1 MRGAA
6 TLCTLGTVLLS
17 LFHAINAIH
26 IGDTGSPKVVRFDLQ
41 QREIPNPIKSDRLR
55 KRSKKVVKTKLI
67 NDIPIYICEVRV
79 GNPPQKLTLYVDTG
93 SSDLWTNVA
102 NTTFHGKLA
111 GYKPKRAYNPG
122 ASSTAASLSSD
133 FRISYADGSSASGD
147 YFRDTLR
154 IGNVKLPNFQFG
166 LGYTS
171 NSQEGVMGIG
181 YPENEI
187 QVTRNRKPPYPNLP
201 FALKNAGLIKSAS
214 YGIWLNSIYSRQG
227 SLIFGGID
235 QAKYYGK
242 LQTTP
247 IIPNRYGMYREV
259 VVSLTE
265 ISVRPGK
272 GKGFQHVDGEFPI
285 PALLDTGCSLTYL
298 PPRVTQA
305 IYQVVGAMYNKQ
317 WDLAVIPCAKKRQDA
332 KITFKFGTSTAAAF
346 ITINLAQLI
355 LPLPRNDDGS
365 PIAPAQSGLCLFGI
379 FPMSDKVKLASLGT
393 TFLRQTY
400 VFVNLE
406 KHEVGMAV
414 AKSNVWRETIKEV
427 SNAEGGRP
435 PTEHLM
441 RRHRLATTPSTT
453 TSPMKAFAM
462 PMAQP
467 DMYIGALVG
476 LVSVIFALM

>member
-17 LFHAINAIH
+17 LFHAINAIR

-41 QREIPNPIKSDRLR
+41 RREISNPIESDRLR

-67 NDIPIYICEVRV
+67 NDLSIYMCEVRL

-93 SSDLWTNVA
+93 SSDLWTNAA
-102 NTTFHGKLA
+102 NTTFHGELA

-122 ASSTAASLSSD
+122 ASSTAALLSSD
-133 FRISYADGSSASGD
+133 FRIRYTDGSSANGD
-147 YFRDTLR
+147 YFTDMLR
-154 IGNVKLPNFQFG
+154 IENVKLPNFQFG

-171 NSQEGVMGIG
+171 NSREGVMGIG

-187 QVTRNRKPPYPNLP
+187 QVSRNKKHPYPNLP

-214 YGIWLNSIYSRQG
+214 YSIWLNSLYSKRG

-235 QAKYYGK
+235 QAKYHGK
-242 LQTTP
+242 LQTTS
-247 IIPNRYGMYREV
+247 IIPNRYGIYREI

-265 ISVRPGK
+265 ISVGAGK
-272 GKGFQHVDGEFPI
+272 GKGSQHVGGEFPI
-285 PALLDTGCSLTYL
+285 SILLDTGCSLTYL
-298 PPRVTQA
+298 PPRVTEA
-305 IYQVVGAMYNKQ
+305 IYQEVGAMYNKQ
-317 WDLAVIPCAKKRQDA
+317 WDLSVIPCTQKYQDA
-332 KITFKFGTSTAAAF
+332 KITFKFGTPTAAAS
-346 ITINLAQLI
+346 ITINLAKLI
-355 LPLPRNDDGS
+355 LPMPLKDDGS

-379 FPMSDKVKLASLGT
+379 FPMSDGVKLPTLGA

-400 VFVNLE
+400 IFVNLE
-406 KHEVGMAV
+406 KNEVGMAV
-414 AKSNVWRETIKEV
+414 AKSNVWRENIKEV
-427 SNAEGGRP
+427 NNGEGGRP

-441 RRHRLATTPSTT
+441 RRHRLATTTSTT
-453 TSPMKAFAM
+453 TSLMKAFAM
-462 PMAQP
+462 PMARP

-476 LVSVIFALM
+476 LVGVIFALM